1 VNAVTVKN
9 LRYRYPDGRPGL
21 NGVNLEVGAA
31 SRTALVGR
39 NGCGKTTLMLHLMGL
54 LDGDG
59 FIEIDCI
66 ERSRQSMQLIWKK
79 IGYLP
84 AMVEYH
90 FIMPDLINDVMLSLP
105 EEMAPGDKKN
115 RAMQW
120 LERFGLGRY
129 AGVSPLELSSGEM
142 KRAALA
148 GVLAREPELLLLD
161 EPRNNLDRKNS
172 LELVSIL
179 RAQKCAMVFATHR
192 RYLVEELADRVAVM
206 EEGIITGNYPI
217 KVALKRT
224 DVKDLLM

>member
-1 VNAVTVKN
+1 MNAATVKG
-9 LRYRYPDGRPGL
+9 LCHRYPDGRPGL
-21 NGVNLEVGAA
+21 NGVNLEVRAG

-39 NGCGKTTLMLHLMGL
+39 NGSGKTTLMLHLMGL

-59 FIEIDCI
+59 FIEIAGI
-66 ERSRQSMQLIWKK
+66 ERSRQSMKMIRKT

-90 FIMPDLINDVMLSLP
+90 FIMPDLLNDVMLSLP
-105 EEMAPGDKKN
+105 EEMALVDKKN

-120 LERFGLGRY
+120 LERFGLERY
-129 AGVSPLELSSGEM
+129 TGVSPLELSSGEM

-161 EPRNNLDRKNS
+161 EPLGNLDRENS
-172 LELVSIL
+172 VELVSIL
-179 RAQKCAMVFATHR
+179 KAQQCAMLFATHR

-206 EEGIITGNYPI
+206 EDGVIIGNYP
-217 KVALKRT
+217 KKEAMKRPE
-224 DVKDLLM
+224 VKELLI